1 MLSTPY
7 GWVWVDTLV
16 TLLIGCLL
24 GLLSVK
30 LAGLFAH
37 APEAEEQP
45 LDRAPQRSE

>member
-1 MLSTPY
+1 M
-7 GWVWVDTLV
+7 DTLV

-45 LDRAPQRSE
+45 LDQAPQRSE